1 MIMRK
6 LILILTGL
14 FVIPLGLII
23 NGFYQKH
30 HQCVRLPNGVI
41 VAYEAY
47 MNFWRPYFLP
57 DVVVRD
63 PEGEILS
70 RGNDETLYFSQTTTY
85 WIDYERDPE
94 DPSGQSATS
103 LVYHPDHGLV
113 RGPNN
118 RVLRRQLIEGAG
130 PLLEEGERISNTNV
144 AGILRFLR
152 DVEDYASRECHM
164 PLISFEPSH
173 P

>member
-1 MIMRK
+1 MRK
-6 LILILTGL
+6 LLVILAILL
-14 FVIPLGLII
+14 LIPSGLII
-23 NGFYQKH
+23 NGFYQEH

-47 MNFWRPYFLP
+47 INFWRPYFLP
-57 DVVVRD
+57 DVVVRG

-70 RGNDETLYFSQTTTY
+70 QGNDETLYFSQTTTY

-94 DPSGQSATS
+94 DPSGESAKR

-118 RVLRRQLIEGAG
+118 RVLRRQLIDGAG
-130 PLLEEGERISNTNV
+130 PLLEEGGRLNNSNV
-144 AGILRFLR
+144 LHVLVMLR
-152 DVEDYASRECHM
+152 DDPHYTSNDCHM
-164 PLISFEPSH
+164 PLISFEPSQS
-173 P
+173 